1 MNTRKLIWVMLA
13 VITIAA
19 WFLVSVPQTMAE
31 TENGKFI
38 NRVTK
43 MESFPIPDAEG
54 HSVGMAVLEGAVIS
68 EKGELAWQKVVVI
81 FDGTK
86 GVGPFYQ
93 YWTTTYQ
100 DGSTITGYN
109 KGTTDGSPT
118 AKWISEIIH
127 GTGRFQGIKGT
138 TTVTNK
144 FLPPDKGGIGWKT
157 VGEYT
162 TTFTLPP
169 K

>member
-1 MNTRKLIWVMLA
+1 MATKRTTWIVLGIF
-13 VITIAA
+13 IIAA
-19 WFLVSVPQTMAE
+19 WFLGSVPQTMAE
-31 TENGKFI
+31 TENGKYI

-54 HSVGMAVLEGAVIS
+54 HSVGMAVLEGAAIS
-68 EKGELAWQKVVVI
+68 EKGELSWQKVVVI

-93 YWTTTYQ
+93 YWTNTYQ

-109 KGTTDGSPT
+109 KGTTGGGPT
-118 AKWISEIIH
+118 AKWTSEIIH

-138 TTVTNK
+138 VATTANF
-144 FLPPDKGGIGWKT
+144 FLPDKGGIGWKT